1 MSISCNNR
9 TCIVTILARYT
20 KQRRY
25 NPNTDLV
32 VKFLPREFAVELASI
47 ILHVKPVEAQ
57 FAREIYGSIPS
68 NTQEFLF
75 TIEGFPVKPIYSGDV
90 SSLQSP
96 DVVGYRGD
104 VSSLQFP
111 VMSPQQKLGSKN

>member
-75 TIEGFPVKPIYSGDV
+75 TIEGFPVKPETMTTILYETFAEFG
-90 SSLQSP
+90 LFIQ
-96 DVVGYRGD
+96 
-104 VSSLQFP
+104 
-111 VMSPQQKLGSKN
+111 MSDFRLAAHDGV

>member
-1 MSISCNNR
+1 MSISCKKQ
-9 TCIVTILARYT
+9 TCILTMLVRYT

-47 ILHVKPVEAQ
+47 LLHVKPVEAE

-68 NTQEFLF
+68 NTSEFLF
-75 TIEGFPVKPIYSGDV
+75 TVEGRPVKAETMNTVLSETFAEFGLVIQMSEFRLGA
-90 SSLQSP
+90 
-96 DVVGYRGD
+96 RGG
-104 VSSLQFP
+104 VYG
-111 VMSPQQKLGSKN
+111 LGGF